1 MRKGLWKRRA
11 YALGNCL
18 KQEGS
23 IQSITKAAF
32 YYTKF
37 ALYKFLTKVLSLS
50 QASPRLLPGAQILAE
65 CQVQFLIE
73 ICDLLIRTLGD
84 CPAAGQ
90 MKVASLQMC
99 RTEHHLW
106 PLLIYSPVAIMEL

>member
-1 MRKGLWKRRA
+1 M

-23 IQSITKAAF
+23 IYNITKAAF

-37 ALYKFLTKVLSLS
+37 VLYKFLTKILSLS
-50 QASPRLLPGAQILAE
+50 SPRLLPGPQILAE

-73 ICDLLIRTLGD
+73 VCDLRIRTLGD
-84 CPAAGQ
+84 
-90 MKVASLQMC
+90 
-99 RTEHHLW
+99 
-106 PLLIYSPVAIMEL
+106 